1 MHSDPVQRCKLKF
14 TELQQQLAGANII
27 TSSFDITVEGD
38 AGAIPSYDENQEN
51 DLTLRLANDATQYSA
66 SRSDDVLATIT
77 ETLYYVGKLYPESL
91 SVSKTRRVTLDLTSI
106 HLVAHNRTGW

>member
-38 AGAIPSYDENQEN
+38 AGASPAYDEN
-51 DLTLRLANDATQYSA
+51 
-66 SRSDDVLATIT
+66 
-77 ETLYYVGKLYPESL
+77 
-91 SVSKTRRVTLDLTSI
+91 
-106 HLVAHNRTGW
+106 